1 MQDTV
6 IKGNGRSRIIKGP
19 ADMPATYEEWRAQ
32 VMAGTAQLD
41 VSVNPD
47 TTESGG
53 ISQLGTPLDKAHLLT
68 DEAASLLG
76 LMDDATIDA
85 MFKAIMALKGAKNG
99 FASLDSTGKVPSG
112 QLPSMNYIP
121 LSQKGQAN
129 GVATLGSNMKIP
141 DSQLPY
147 AFSYNTGSIGDNS
160 SYTNIKY
167 YHYSIGKFQIITITG
182 ECKFTGAGGSGN
194 NLDLSSISLPRIGN
208 IGADNIPCSQ
218 AFTNPEGSYDSEIT
232 HVSIS
237 FGKLSSVFILSGEK
251 NSNFCATFTYISE

>member
-68 DEAASLLG
+68 DEVASLLG

-85 MFKAIMALKGAKNG
+85 MFKALWALKGEKNG
-99 FASLDSTGKVPSG
+99 FASLDKSG
-112 QLPSMNYIP
+112 CLPTKQLPLESI
-121 LSQKGQAN
+121 
-129 GVATLGSNMKIP
+129 KIE
-141 DSQLPY
+141 S
-147 AFSYNTGSIGDNS
+147 G
-160 SYTNIKY
+160 
-167 YHYSIGKFQIITITG
+167 TITG
-182 ECKFTGAGGSGN
+182 HTIDFPYYAYKYGNLVTIQLIFDGTDTYLPNMGYQNVYFRRNIPKLISPYGMPYSLESKVLELESNSIVDFGTIVLSHNGENSFLIGSQRGSEV
-194 NLDLSSISLPRIGN
+194 LSS
-208 IGADNIPCSQ
+208 
-218 AFTNPEGSYDSEIT
+218 
-232 HVSIS
+232 
-237 FGKLSSVFILSGEK
+237 GKRYSAVFNYLV
-251 NSNFCATFTYISE
+251 